1 MTEQVMQVPRCTVTD
16 GRFVEPCSALDQN
29 VQNNI
34 PGFSKA
40 KGIAVWNLVN
50 HDTHKPSRRYFG
62 VKTPAHPNGFL
73 FNFCP
78 FCGVQIDAPFAEKE
92 EAA

>member
-1 MTEQVMQVPRCTVTD
+1 MGSRPKCTITD
-16 GRFVEPCSALDQN
+16 GRFVEACTALDQN
-29 VQNNI
+29 IQNHT
-34 PGFSKA
+34 PGFSKS

-50 HDTHKPSRRYFG
+50 RETHKPSRRYFG
-62 VKTPAHPNGFL
+62 VKTPTYPNGFL

-78 FCGVQIDAPFAEKE
+78 FCGVKIDAPFVED